1 MDTLRKLQAA
11 WKPKHFEHL
20 IYCLKYCKFYYENRF
35 DYQGRKDDTI
45 MIDGKVY
52 TQEDLIKILSE
63 YYDDGQG
70 DFFTSF
76 GDAVYLFFT
85 DLVEDDVDI
94 LSEIER
100 IAV

>member
-1 MDTLRKLQAA
+1 MDTLSKLQQA

-52 TQEDLIKILSE
+52 TQEDLIKILSD
-63 YYDDGQG
+63 YYEDSSRDYE
-70 DFFTSF
+70 TKF
-76 GDAVYLFFT
+76 GDSLYFFFT

-100 IAV
+100 ITV

>member
-1 MDTLRKLQAA
+1 MDTLSKLQEA

-20 IYCLKYCKFYYENRF
+20 LYCLKYSKFYYENRF
-35 DYQGRKDDTI
+35 DYQGRKDDTL

-52 TQEDLIKILSE
+52 TQEDLIKILSDYYEDSSDE
-63 YYDDGQG
+63 YYS
-70 DFFTSF
+70 SF
-76 GDAVYLFFT
+76 GDALYLFFT
-85 DLVEDDVDI
+85 DMVEDDVDI